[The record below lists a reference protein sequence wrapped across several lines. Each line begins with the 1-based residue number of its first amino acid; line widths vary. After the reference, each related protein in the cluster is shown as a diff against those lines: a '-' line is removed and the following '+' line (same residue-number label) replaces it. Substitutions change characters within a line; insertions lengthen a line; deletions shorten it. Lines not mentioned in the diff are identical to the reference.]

1 MKQILNWLMVFLIL
15 TAGKNFVFA
24 QTAGETL
31 SLHKLIE
38 EALDKN
44 PEIKSAERRWLASEQ
59 KPTQVS
65 TLPDPAFSYTF
76 FGKNVETRV
85 GPQEN
90 IFTLSQKIPFPGKLG
105 LKGKMATQDAVA
117 AKQQFDAT
125 ERDVLFKVKKAYYD
139 LYWIDQS
146 IAILNRYLSLLQNFN
161 TVAEQQYATGKGIQA
176 NVLKS
181 QVEISSTMERK
192 LSFEKMREGVVARI
206 NALLDRPQGRKLG
219 IAAAIDTNRV
229 HLKKE
234 NLINFAMSQREE
246 LQAVQAMVQKSEFM
260 KRLARREF
268 WPDFTVRAN
277 YIDVSKGVSVA
288 PDAGK
293 NAWSVMAGI
302 NLPIWL
308 GKRKAAVREAE
319 ETISSNKLTF
329 DNVENQVKAEIN
341 DLYYQLDITGKTLDL
356 YEQGLIAQA
365 ESSLESATSSYR
377 TGKLDFLN
385 LLDAER
391 MLLNLNLGYR
401 KEQANYQIE
410 LAGLE
415 RAVGGKL
422 PQ

>member
-1 MKQILNWLMVFLIL
+1 MKHFLNWIVILLIL
-15 TAGKNFVFA
+15 LVSQNSVYA
-24 QTAGETL
+24 QNKSGSL

-38 EALDKN
+38 EALDRN
-44 PEIKSAERRWLASEQ
+44 PEIKSAERRWLAKEQ
-59 KPTQVS
+59 KPAQVS
-65 TLPDPAFSYTF
+65 TLPDPAFSYTY
-76 FGKNVETRV
+76 FGKSVETRV

-90 IFTLSQKIPFPGKLG
+90 VFTLSQKLPFPGKLR

-146 IAILNRYLSLLQNFN
+146 IAILSKYLSLLQNFS

-181 QVEISSTMERK
+181 QVEISSTMERR
-192 LSFEKMREGVVARI
+192 LGFEKMREGVVARI
-206 NALLDRPQGRKLG
+206 NALLDRPQGTRLG
-219 IAAAIDTNRV
+219 IASAIDTNRV
-229 HLKKE
+229 RLKKDL
-234 NLINFAMSQREE
+234 LINVAMSQREE

-260 KRLARREF
+260 KRLAKREF

-277 YIDVSKGVSVA
+277 YIDVAKGVSVA

-319 ETISSNKLTF
+319 ETISSNKLTY

-341 DLYYQLDITGKTLDL
+341 DLYYQLELTEKTLDL

-401 KEQANYQIE
+401 KEQANYQLE

>member
-1 MKQILNWLMVFLIL
+1 MVFLIL